1 MKSEINNFIPI
12 RRRSNSNNRFEF
24 CTKDKSVFLDLN
36 FAIAYP
42 FINGYAIVGRYE
54 KNYEGTFILYGLID
68 KTGKIV
74 ISIDY
79 ISIKFPREKLA
90 HLRFVDLENN
100 YSEKDEYYLL
110 DQVPEKIDLELKIK
124 KYKQKVEII
133 NNCVYLDWYSYFNFP
148 AISNIYRVCENKFL
162 LKKNS
167 DVNDRIDFQLVNV
180 FGESLD
186 LECLGEKINIYVA
199 IAALNDYDKNKAIY
213 INWKSGFLN
222 KDGQLLIP
230 FIYDEVKHLY
240 EHFYSIKL
248 GGKYSLY
255 EKYSFKSHFKFEK
268 IFYFK
273 SLNLIV
279 QKNSFEVLV
288 FYPELN

>member
-1 MKSEINNFIPI
+1 M
-12 RRRSNSNNRFEF
+12 
-24 CTKDKSVFLDLN
+24 FLDLN

-133 NNCVYLDWYSYFNFP
+133 NNCVYLD
-148 AISNIYRVCENKFL
+148 
-162 LKKNS
+162 
-167 DVNDRIDFQLVNV
+167 
-180 FGESLD
+180 
-186 LECLGEKINIYVA
+186 
-199 IAALNDYDKNKAIY
+199 
-213 INWKSGFLN
+213 
-222 KDGQLLIP
+222 
-230 FIYDEVKHLY
+230 
-240 EHFYSIKL
+240 
-248 GGKYSLY
+248 
-255 EKYSFKSHFKFEK
+255 
-268 IFYFK
+268 
-273 SLNLIV
+273 
-279 QKNSFEVLV
+279 
-288 FYPELN
+288 